1 MAEVSPYIVEL
12 VYKLIEE
19 SKKFNINISKVILFG
34 SQIKGTAHEWSDI
47 DLAVVSDDFQGIR
60 FYDNQ
65 KIMRAK
71 LNTSYDLEIHPYR
84 PEDFTE
90 DNPFVQEILSHGIRI
105 V

>member
-1 MAEVSPYIVEL
+1 M
-12 VYKLIEE
+12 LIAE
-19 SKKFNINISKVILFG
+19 SKKFNINISEVVLFG
-34 SQIKGTAHEWSDI
+34 SQVKGTAHEWSDI
-47 DLAVVSDDFQGIR
+47 DLAVVSQDFVGNYFDDNDKIR
-60 FYDNQ
+60 
-65 KIMRAK
+65 RAK